1 MPADFDA
8 VLFDLDGVLVDTEAL
23 ITELWAE
30 IFQGQGLNL
39 SPADITRLTA
49 GQRFEGVVRA
59 LEEGRGWKAPE
70 EFLPLLNTRFNAA
83 FDHVPPLPGAAQT
96 LGALAAADVPF
107 AVASNSERWRLGLKL
122 RGAGLDA
129 LLAGRA
135 FDPGHVGGVGKP
147 DPALYR
153 YAAAQLGVAPARCVV
168 IEDSAPGA
176 QAGLAAGM
184 TVWALLAGSHILPD
198 DEARLRDLGV
208 SRVLHSHAELQAALG
223 LLAPSP

>member
-1 MPADFDA
+1 MPTPFAA

-30 IFQGQGLNL
+30 IFRGQGLNL
-39 SPADITRLTA
+39 SSAEITRLTA

-59 LEEGRGWKAPE
+59 LEEGRGWRAPE
-70 EFLPLLNTRFNAA
+70 DFLPLLNTRFNAA
-83 FDHVPPLPGAAQT
+83 FDHVPPVPGAADT
-96 LGALAAADVPF
+96 LRALDAASVPF
-107 AVASNSERWRLGLKL
+107 AVASNSERHRLGLKL
-122 RGAGLDA
+122 RGAGLDT

-135 FDPGHVGGVGKP
+135 FDPACVGGVGKP

-153 YAAAQLGVAPARCVV
+153 YAAAALGAEPRRCLVV
-168 IEDSAPGA
+168 EDSAPGA

-198 DEARLRDLGV
+198 DEARLRELGV
-208 SRVLHSHAELQAALG
+208 ARVLHSHAELQAALG
-223 LLAPSP
+223 LLVPSP